1 MEIALDHTH
10 SFLRWVA
17 LLFILLATITAFL
30 RWKRKGGFGL
40 QGKFLNLFTM
50 ISFHLQLLI
59 GLVLYF
65 ISDKVNIDKVSFGSE
80 TAKLYNFYTVEH
92 LSTMLLAIILVTIG
106 HSKAKKASSDQAKN
120 RRTFIF
126 FGIALILV
134 FAAIPWPFRGLGA
147 GWF

>member
-1 MEIALDHTH
+1 MDSLYTAFNHTH
-10 SFLRWVA
+10 SLLRWVA
-17 LLFILLATITAFL
+17 LIFILLATITAFL

-50 ISFHLQLLI
+50 ISFHLQLVI

-65 ISDKVNIDKVSFGSE
+65 ISDKVVFGAE
-80 TAKLYNFYTVEH
+80 TMSNKIYRFYTVEH
-92 LSTMLLAIILVTIG
+92 ISLMLIAIILVTIG

-120 RRTFIF
+120 RRTWFF

-134 FAAIPWPFRGLGA
+134 LASIPWPFRGLGA
-147 GWF
+147 GWL

>member
-10 SFLRWVA
+10 SFLRWIA
-17 LLFILLATITAFL
+17 LLFILLATITAFM

-65 ISDKVNIDKVSFGSE
+65 MSSKVQFASGVMENKI
-80 TAKLYNFYTVEH
+80 ARFYTVEH
-92 LSTMLLAIILVTIG
+92 ISMMLLAIILVTIG
-106 HSKAKKASSDQAKN
+106 YSKAKKASSDQAKN

-126 FGIALILV
+126 FGIAFIIV
-134 FAAIPWPFRGLGA
+134 MAAIPWPFRNLGA
-147 GWF
+147 GWL

>member
-10 SFLRWVA
+10 SFLRWIA
-17 LLFILLATITAFL
+17 LLFILLATITAFM
-30 RWKRKGGFGL
+30 RWKRKSGFGL

-65 ISDKVNIDKVSFGSE
+65 MSDKVKFGSDTMSE
-80 TAKLYNFYTVEH
+80 PIYRFYTVEH
-92 LSTMLLAIILVTIG
+92 ITMMLLAIILVTMG
-106 HSKAKKASSDQAKN
+106 YSKTKKASSDQAKN

-126 FGIALILV
+126 FGIALIIV
-134 FAAIPWPFRGLGA
+134 IASIPWPFRNLGA
-147 GWF
+147 GWL